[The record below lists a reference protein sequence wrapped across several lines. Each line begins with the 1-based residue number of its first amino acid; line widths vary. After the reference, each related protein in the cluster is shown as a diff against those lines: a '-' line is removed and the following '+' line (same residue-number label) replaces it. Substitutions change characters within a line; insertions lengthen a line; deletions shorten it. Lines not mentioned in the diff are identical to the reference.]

1 VAIKEL
7 DEENQR
13 RSARS
18 RLFEVEIGQ
27 KETELENAVS
37 IRN

>member
-1 VAIKEL
+1 MKQL
-7 DEENQR
+7 DEENER
-13 RSARS
+13 RQASS